1 METGKVMIHGKE
13 YETVASRVQKF
24 KTEYPKNSLVT
35 ALVSRDEDYVVMLAE
50 IRDESDRLMARG
62 HAEERRDSSSINK
75 TSALENCETSAIGRA
90 LAAFGLGGTEF
101 ATADEVANAI
111 SQQNTPAKQP
121 AKKTE
126 TKKQTPPKDPA
137 KWMTNWLKEAAKLKI
152 LLGEDKY
159 RKILSDHNY
168 KKANEVRN
176 RTDAEKIWTAM
187 TVALDAPTTNSNTTY
202 LCPKKLDGNG
212 NPTAVLALDCSKC
225 EKREGC
231 PARE

>member
-1 METGKVMIHGKE
+1 MESGKVMIHGKE

-24 KTEYPKNSLVT
+24 KTKYPKNSLVT

-111 SQQNTPAKQP
+111 SQQNTPTNNQP
-121 AKKTE
+121 PKKTGPPRTAKKE
-126 TKKQTPPKDPA
+126 TPIQEMLKKFATAKDVLN
-137 KWMTNWLKEAAKLKI
+137 KKTGSDEIYYAALETLNVKHSNEI
-152 LLGEDKY
+152 
-159 RKILSDHNY
+159 
-168 KKANEVRN
+168 KKVE
-176 RTDAEKIWTAM
+176 
-187 TVALDAPTTNSNTTY
+187 
-202 LCPKKLDGNG
+202 DGNKL
-212 NPTAVLALDCSKC
+212 LAEFRTFLKPK
-225 EKREGC
+225 EKTFPPE
-231 PARE
+231 